1 MVLRFIKAREPLT
14 KYVGSNSPWVGGKNG
29 EKVGG
34 VVLMECF
41 PRVVRPLG
49 DSQHYLKTFLIVT
62 AWGVGGRGEGQRP
75 LLVSRGQHSC

>member
-34 VVLMECF
+34 CCVNGMLPE
-41 PRVVRPLG
+41 
-49 DSQHYLKTFLIVT
+49 
-62 AWGVGGRGEGQRP
+62 GGSP
-75 LLVSRGQHSC
+75 PRGQSALSEDIFDCHSLGSRRERGGAEASSSE